1 MKKIGLLFMLCL
13 AALFTI
19 GFPAQQADAAEAPY
33 KASITNISTDG
44 GVYGKINYGQGQYW
58 RVKYNITVSGKLL
71 DQNGQPVPNAPVRFE
86 ADTKVGNTT
95 QTASGTT
102 HANGTFEVP
111 MYLGPAAGYYTYYTS
126 VSVHYYDIIP
136 FRVFSGESRLVST
149 DNSLYHFAYQV
160 RR

>member
-33 KASITNISTDG
+33 KPSITNISTDG

-102 HANGTFEVP
+102 DANGTFEVP
-111 MYLGPAAGYYTYYTS
+111 MYLYQLLGITRITHLFPFITMTS
-126 VSVHYYDIIP
+126 SHSE
-136 FRVFSGESRLVST
+136 FFLVSQDWYPLIT
-149 DNSLYHFAYQV
+149 AFIISPIK
-160 RR
+160 